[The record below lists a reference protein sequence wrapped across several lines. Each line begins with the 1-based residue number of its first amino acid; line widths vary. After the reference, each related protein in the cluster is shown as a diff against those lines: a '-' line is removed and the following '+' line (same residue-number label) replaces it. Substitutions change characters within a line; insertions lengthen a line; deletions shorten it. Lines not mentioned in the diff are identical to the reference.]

1 MSGGRLGLRWK
12 WWGQGLRAASAA
24 LVAALLA
31 TQPAVGAVRALT
43 PSKDNTLFESATGS
57 LSNGAGQHVFAGR
70 TDVLAGAVIR
80 RGLIAFD
87 VAGEIPAGSTI
98 VNASL
103 TLNMSIT
110 NLAAGPRTVSL
121 HRVLADWGE
130 GTSDSLGGEGGGAA
144 STPGDATWI
153 HRFFSTTFWASSGG
167 DFQAAPSASIVVNA
181 VGFYTWGPT
190 PSLVADVQGWLD
202 APGSNFGWILIGD
215 ESTFPT
221 AKRFDSKDNPMPTF
235 RPVLAVEFSVPGVP
249 AGRIPDGDQVA
260 GTALTVEHAAAGNI
274 TLDWDPSCLPGDT
287 DFEIYEGTIG
297 DFTGHVPRFCS
308 TGAAT
313 TSTFLPAGGDTF
325 YLVVPRNATRE
336 GSYGIS
342 SSGER
347 PQGGVFTCFDQ
358 EIDACP

>member
-1 MSGGRLGLRWK
+1 MSGRRLGWN
-12 WWGQGLRAASAA
+12 WWGQGLQAASVA

-43 PSKDNTLFESATGS
+43 PSKDNTLYENALGS

-70 TDVLAGAVIR
+70 TEVLVGALIR

-98 VNASL
+98 VSASL
-103 TLNMSIT
+103 TLNMSRT

-130 GTSDSLGGEGGGAA
+130 GTSDPFGGEGGGAA
-144 STPGDATWI
+144 STPNDATWI
-153 HRFFSTTFWASSGG
+153 HRFFNFTFWLSSGG
-167 DFQAAPSASIVVNA
+167 DFLAAPSASSIVGG

-190 PSLVADVQGWLD
+190 PGLTADVQGWLNTP
-202 APGSNFGWILIGD
+202 AGNFGWILIGD

-221 AKRFDSKDNPMPTF
+221 AKRFDSKDNLTPAL
-235 RPVLAVEFSVPGVP
+235 RPVLIVEFSVPGVP

-260 GTALTVEHAAAGNI
+260 GTPLTLQHAAPGTI
-274 TLDWDPSCLPGDT
+274 TLTWAPSCLPGDT
-287 DFEIYEGTIG
+287 DFEIYEGTVG
-297 DFTGHVPRFCS
+297 DFTSHVPRFCG
-308 TGAAT
+308 TGGAT
-313 TSTFLPAGGDTF
+313 TSTFLPAAGNTF

-336 GSYGIS
+336 GSYGTDS
-342 SSGER
+342 NSVQR
-347 PQGGVFTCFDQ
+347 PQGGVFACWDQ